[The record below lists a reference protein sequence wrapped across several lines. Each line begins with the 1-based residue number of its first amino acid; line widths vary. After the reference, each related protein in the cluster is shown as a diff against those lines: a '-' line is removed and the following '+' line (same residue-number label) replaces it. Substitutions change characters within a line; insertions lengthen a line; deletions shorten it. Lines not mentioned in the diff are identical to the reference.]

1 MVCVCLC
8 GSMANKKTRK
18 DKKLNA
24 TKEKIKTFV
33 VENFLFGSEDGLKDE
48 TSFLEEGIIDST
60 GILELVTFI
69 EEEFSITIEDEELVP
84 ENLDSINNVTA
95 FLERKIAA

>member
-1 MVCVCLC
+1 MNV
-8 GSMANKKTRK
+8 
-18 DKKLNA
+18 
-24 TKEKIKTFV
+24 TKEKIKTFI

-60 GILELVTFI
+60 GILELVTFL
-69 EEEFSITIEDEELVP
+69 EEKFSITIEDEELVP

-95 FLERKIAA
+95 FLERKIET

>member
-1 MVCVCLC
+1 M
-8 GSMANKKTRK
+8 NE
-18 DKKLNA
+18 
-24 TKEKIKTFV
+24 TKGKIKAFII
-33 VENFLFGSEDGLKDE
+33 ENFLFGSEDGLKDE

-60 GILELVTFI
+60 GILELVTFL

-95 FLERKIAA
+95 FLERKIEA